1 MDKQYN
7 IEDEIE
13 IINEIINCA
22 VDHGGDNGGA
32 YFSCGESLCE
42 AIEEW
47 LVYRNIH
54 EEYVVKGRLTCDYD
68 SDYIIVKKEKRDP
81 EMLYGFA

>member
-7 IEDEIE
+7 IEDEIK
-13 IINEIINCA
+13 IVNEIINCA

-32 YFSCGESLCE
+32 YFSCGEWLCE

-47 LVYRNIH
+47 LTFRNLQDRYI
-54 EEYVVKGRLTCDYD
+54 VKGRLTRNLERDYT
-68 SDYIIVKKEKRDP
+68 IVKKKEKLD
-81 EMLYGFA
+81 

>member
-47 LVYRNIH
+47 LTFRNLQDRYI
-54 EEYVVKGRLTCDYD
+54 VKCRLTGNIEKDY
-68 SDYIIVKKEKRDP
+68 SIVKKNEKID
-81 EMLYGFA
+81 

>member
-32 YFSCGESLCE
+32 YLSCGEWLCE

-47 LVYRNIH
+47 LTFRNLQDRYI
-54 EEYVVKGRLTCDYD
+54 VKCRLTGNFEEDYT
-68 SDYIIVKKEKRDP
+68 IVKKKEKID
-81 EMLYGFA
+81 

>member
-32 YFSCGESLCE
+32 YLSCGE
-42 AIEEW
+42 W
-47 LVYRNIH
+47 LTFRNLQDRYI
-54 EEYVVKGRLTCDYD
+54 VKCRLTGNFEEDYT
-68 SDYIIVKKEKRDP
+68 IVKKKEKID
-81 EMLYGFA
+81 